1 MDEAGH
7 DGLSGMGTVE
17 GVAGDCDR
25 LMRLAKAVGCDM
37 GVRWVWG
44 LFWGI
49 RGCT

>member
-17 GVAGDCDR
+17 GLVEGLAGDCDR

-37 GVRWVWG
+37 GVLLG
-44 LFWGI
+44 LGV
-49 RGCT
+49 